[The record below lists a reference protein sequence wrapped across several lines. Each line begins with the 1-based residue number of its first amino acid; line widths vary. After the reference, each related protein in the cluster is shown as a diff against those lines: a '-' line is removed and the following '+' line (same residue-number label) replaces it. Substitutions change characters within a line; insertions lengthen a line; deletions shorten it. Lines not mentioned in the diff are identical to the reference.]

1 MAAEGMITTED
12 SFYGEACSLLVM
24 GRTTRNS
31 NVMRAVVRIVDR
43 GVACRACGR
52 DIVGARTSSIASGHC
67 DDCYDE
73 AGEEHSVE

>member
-1 MAAEGMITTED
+1 MAADGMITTENPSYD
-12 SFYGEACSLLVM
+12 ESCYLLAA

-52 DIVGARTSSIASGHC
+52 DIVGAHPASIASGHC
-67 DDCYDE
+67 DDCYE
-73 AGEEHSVE
+73 EQGETR